1 MSQWYLSK
9 EGKAVGPLSE
19 DKIIDMIQ
27 AGRATHLD
35 LVYRSGDSSWLP
47 ISQVNPFA
55 QYFNQQEPV
64 AQAQEGEPEW
74 VLLKR
79 VESEEGS
86 QFKQIGPFAQSE
98 VLKLI
103 DQGEIRFSDFAWKT
117 GMDNWSKISELE
129 VFAQPLPSTPP
140 IDKELYESTQSKSLD
155 TETLTDNKARQGLSE
170 MVKIEHYDSEKTV
183 VTRTQNNIPLNNED
197 FVTEL
202 DLGTDTTDGSSSQSD
217 VDLWSLEPPK
227 KPGEGRAEPSKIQTG
242 TSSYE
247 RKLKTA
253 SEHRKKS
260 SSSKKKKKK
269 RSAPPSTKE
278 RLQLGVALAAMF
290 LAFIF
295 FYKSL
300 KTPSADRRLDALV
313 VDEVPLSTEDTQAY
327 QDNQNLSFGSQNQNL
342 EVQSK
347 RQAAVPTP
355 APAQVSSSRKNREVE
370 ARIASQ
376 TDGDNKLRSRPA
388 QQASAPPSPAPT
400 IKKLPVARDKQPEVK
415 PTSQDATPN
424 PVKVKKTLVPPPK
437 NKPALRAQSVSEPKS
452 TGTRSK
458 TPLGRSLSSGSA
470 KSQSF
475 YKQRD
480 RKALFYSSLRAETLA
495 AEIEAQY
502 QKLHKNKTAWSR
514 YYAQWRKKA
523 QSSLAKDIQNYPLK
537 KETYAYPQLM
547 GEFKK
552 DFNLIFKYGE
562 TFDQKVKGGRVP
574 SDAPRDVQ
582 QIFAQHRKKA
592 QSLGL

>member
-9 EGKAVGPLSE
+9 EGKALGPLSE

-98 VLKLI
+98 VLRLI

-129 VFAQPLPSTPP
+129 VFAQPLPSTPR
-140 IDKELYESTQSKSLD
+140 IDKGLYESTQSKSLD
-155 TETLTDNKARQGLSE
+155 TETLTDNKAREGLSE

-202 DLGTDTTDGSSSQSD
+202 DLSTGTTDGVSSQSD

-227 KPGEGRAEPSKIQTG
+227 KPVAGRSEPNKIQTG
-242 TSSYE
+242 TSAYE
-247 RKLKTA
+247 RKLKAA

-269 RSAPPSTKE
+269 KRSPSPTFKE
-278 RLQLGVALAAMF
+278 RLQLGIALAAMF

-313 VDEVPLSTEDTQAY
+313 ADEAPLNTETY

-342 EVQSK
+342 EIQPT
-347 RQAAVPTP
+347 RQASAPIP
-355 APAQVSSSRKNREVE
+355 APARVSSPQKNRERE
-370 ARIASQ
+370 GKSASQ
-376 TDGDNKLRSRPA
+376 ASGDKKLRSRPA
-388 QQASAPPSPAPT
+388 VQASAAPSPPPT
-400 IKKLPVARDKQPEVK
+400 IKKLPVAGDKQPEVK
-415 PTSQDATPN
+415 PAPQVATTN
-424 PVKVKKTLVPPPK
+424 PVKVKKALVPPPK
-437 NKPALRAQSVSEPKS
+437 NKPALRGKSVSVPKS
-452 TGTRSK
+452 TGTQS
-458 TPLGRSLSSGSA
+458 PNPVGRSLSSGSA

-495 AEIEAQY
+495 AEIENQY

-523 QSSLAKDIQNYPLK
+523 QSSLAKDIQNYPIK
-537 KETYAYPQLM
+537 QETYAYPQLM
-547 GEFKK
+547 AEFKK

-562 TFDQKVKGGRVP
+562 TFDHKVKGGRVP
-574 SDAPRDVQ
+574 SDAPQDVR